1 MSINR
6 RKFLKGAILLPGI
19 SMGSS
24 SLWAFSDNLLNEPN
38 KYKRVRP
45 KDALWPSPEKW
56 EQLNKAV
63 NGNLIKV
70 ESPLAA
76 CKTTAGNT
84 ACDEL
89 FRNLKNPYYIG
100 EIQH

>member
-24 SLWAFSDNLLNEPN
+24 SLLAFSDNLLNEPN
-38 KYKRVRP
+38 KYNRVRP
-45 KDALWPSPEKW
+45 KDALWPSPQKW

-76 CKTTAGNT
+76 CKTTAGNA

-89 FRNLKNPYYIG
+89 FRNLKIPILLV
-100 EIQH
+100 IIPH